1 MSLPDRTAHAAPPAR
16 RALRLFRALAVLAL
30 LACAAL
36 AFAPRAHA
44 GELLVLSYH
53 DIRDD
58 VATTGD
64 PDGFA
69 VSTQHFAAHLDWLRG
84 HGYQAVSLQQVVDA
98 AEGRAPLPAKAVLLT
113 FDDGLASVYTHA
125 YPLLRAH
132 GWPALVAVVTD
143 WIELEE
149 GRGIDYGPRAFTG
162 ADFLTWAQLREMQAS
177 GLVEVAS
184 HTDDLHHGVLGN
196 PQGNQMP
203 AAVTRVYDPATGTY
217 ESDAAWRARI
227 RADLAASVAAIEREL
242 GRAPRAIVWPY
253 AAYSAEGNAIAEAL
267 GMPISFDLEGARP
280 QAVDGR
286 DDLHG
291 LERLLL
297 AGNPGIRDLAGA
309 LHRDFED
316 EVVRAIQVDL
326 DYVYDPDPAQV
337 DANLGRL
344 IERIRAIGPSHVF
357 LQAFADPD
365 GDGAADAVYFPNRHL
380 PMRAD
385 LYSRVSWQLRTR
397 AGVEVVAWMPVLGWV
412 WPAGAAEAP
421 RALAASNPDEIPR
434 LDPFDP
440 ATERLVGDVYE
451 DLAINAAMAGVLFHD
466 DAFLRED
473 EYPGRGTP
481 AERTERL
488 IALTAAFEARA
499 ERWRPKLTSVR
510 NLYANVAL
518 DPRSEAWFAQ
528 RLDAFQRAYDVTA
541 IMAMPWME
549 GAGDAPLPW
558 LDRVVDAAR
567 ATDPG
572 LRRTMFELQVVDWR
586 TRTPLDPA
594 MLRAKA
600 EHLRARGVRHL
611 AYYPDDMIRGLPDAA
626 TARALVGA
634 RTFPVP
640 PR

>member
-1 MSLPDRTAHAAPPAR
+1 MSLPDRAHTTAPSAR
-16 RALRLFRALAVLAL
+16 RALRLFRVLAL
-30 LACAAL
+30 LALVACAAL
-36 AFAPRAHA
+36 VIAPRAEA

-64 PDGFA
+64 PDGYA

-84 HGYQAVSLQQVVDA
+84 HGYQAVSLQQVVYA
-98 AEGRAPLPAKAVLLT
+98 AEGRAPLPDKAVLLT

-149 GRGIDYGPRAFTG
+149 GRGIDYGPRPFTR
-162 ADFLTWAQLREMQAS
+162 ADFLSWAQLREMQAS
-177 GLVEVAS
+177 GLIEVAS
-184 HTDDLHHGVLGN
+184 HTNDLHHGVLGN

-217 ESDAAWRARI
+217 ESDAAWAARI

-267 GMPISFDLEGARP
+267 GMPVSFDLEGARP

-326 DYVYDPDPAQV
+326 DYLYDPDPAQV

-357 LQAFADPD
+357 LQAFADPTATAPPTRCTSPTATCRCAPTST
-365 GDGAADAVYFPNRHL
+365 AACPGSCAPAPACRWW
-380 PMRAD
+380 PGCRCWAGCGPPARPTRRA
-385 LYSRVSWQLRTR
+385 RW
-397 AGVEVVAWMPVLGWV
+397 
-412 WPAGAAEAP
+412 WPAIPTRSRASTRSTRPPNAWWATCTRTWRSAP
-421 RALAASNPDEIPR
+421 RWRASCS
-434 LDPFDP
+434 
-440 ATERLVGDVYE
+440 TT
-451 DLAINAAMAGVLFHD
+451 
-466 DAFLRED
+466 
-473 EYPGRGTP
+473 TP
-481 AERTERL
+481 
-488 IALTAAFEARA
+488 
-499 ERWRPKLTSVR
+499 SC
-510 NLYANVAL
+510 
-518 DPRSEAWFAQ
+518 
-528 RLDAFQRAYDVTA
+528 
-541 IMAMPWME
+541 
-549 GAGDAPLPW
+549 
-558 LDRVVDAAR
+558 
-567 ATDPG
+567 
-572 LRRTMFELQVVDWR
+572 
-586 TRTPLDPA
+586 
-594 MLRAKA
+594 
-600 EHLRARGVRHL
+600 
-611 AYYPDDMIRGLPDAA
+611 
-626 TARALVGA
+626 A
-634 RTFPVP
+634 RTSIPDWARRPSVP
-640 PR
+640 IG